1 MLKTL
6 TIPES
11 VHLHF
16 TCPAATPY
24 EFTQLVLIILKK
36 KWWEYLSVYT
46 LRNKRPLYQEFNTN
60 KTHVYRW
67 KNMSNS
73 SSYVFQPLS
82 V

>member
-36 KWWEYLSVYT
+36 KMMGISFCVYIM
-46 LRNKRPLYQEFNTN
+46 E
-60 KTHVYRW
+60 
-67 KNMSNS
+67 
-73 SSYVFQPLS
+73 
-82 V
+82 